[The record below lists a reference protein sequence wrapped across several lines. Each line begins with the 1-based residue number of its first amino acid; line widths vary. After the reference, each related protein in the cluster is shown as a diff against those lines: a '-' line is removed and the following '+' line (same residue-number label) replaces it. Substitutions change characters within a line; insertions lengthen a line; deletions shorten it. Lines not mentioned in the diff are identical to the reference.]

1 MVKRTRPKRN
11 RSIRDVNND
20 DEDQFNGKE
29 IESENV
35 LNMVHEPRQ
44 IRNINN

>member
-1 MVKRTRPKRN
+1 
-11 RSIRDVNND
+11 VNSG
-20 DEDQFNGKE
+20 EDQFNGKE

-44 IRNINN
+44 IIKMMEI

>member
-1 MVKRTRPKRN
+1 MN
-11 RSIRDVNND
+11 S

-29 IESENV
+29 IESENM

-44 IRNINN
+44 IIKMIEI